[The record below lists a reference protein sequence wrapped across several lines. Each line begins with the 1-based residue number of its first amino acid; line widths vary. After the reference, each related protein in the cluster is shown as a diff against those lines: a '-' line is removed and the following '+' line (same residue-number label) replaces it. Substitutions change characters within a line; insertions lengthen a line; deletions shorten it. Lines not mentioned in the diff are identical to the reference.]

1 MPEETD
7 EERDKRIKKLWT
19 TLNVTKGRHL
29 DAASF
34 KKGLRRIDHPLK
46 NADELLH
53 EILKAVD
60 SSGNGKIQY
69 NEFRVFLEHAEREL
83 YQLFESI
90 DKDRNGALDKDE
102 LRQAFARSGVVV
114 SSAKLD
120 QFFDEIDVN
129 HDGKISFE
137 EWRFVRVIRCMRYVR
152 ADHDQGLSPVPTEYI
167 A

>member
-7 EERDKRIKKLWT
+7 EERDKRIKKLWSA
-19 TLNVTKGRHL
+19 LNVAKGRHL

-53 EILKAVD
+53 EILQAVD
-60 SSGNGKIQY
+60 SSGDGQIQY

-90 DKDRNGALDKDE
+90 DRDRSGALDKDE

-120 QFFDEIDVN
+120 KFFDEVDVN
-129 HDGKISFE
+129 HDGKITFE
-137 EWRFVRVIRCMRYVR
+137 EWRFASTARSM
-152 ADHDQGLSPVPTEYI
+152 
-167 A
+167 